1 LTPGPLSSPRHPH
14 PTAFRAPVPRP
25 ARAAYGGRVRRPLT
39 ADDVEELY
47 ARARTPEEHRA
58 TAQRLAA
65 WAEQPDPRAADVSPA
80 LLLVSAGEH
89 LTEAGDHGEAVAC
102 FRRAV
107 EAGQYVPPD
116 VRCYLHGGLLRVGD
130 LDAARDMADEL
141 RRERPIDGDV
151 YLLIGEN
158 YESTGDLRTAHRWL
172 TMGVQR
178 AVNDVEDGDDLD
190 AAEDAAGLMAA
201 RLRVRHA
208 LDLPLDEYDRVVASA
223 LLAARERSS

>member
-1 LTPGPLSSPRHPH
+1 M
-14 PTAFRAPVPRP
+14 
-25 ARAAYGGRVRRPLT
+25 RRPRT

-47 ARARTPEEHRA
+47 ARARTPEERRV

-65 WAEQPDPRAADVSPA
+65 WAEEPDPRKGEVSPA
-80 LLLVSAGEH
+80 LLFVSAGDH
-89 LTEAGDHGEAVAC
+89 LTAAGDLREAVVC
-102 FRRAV
+102 FGRAV
-107 EAGQYVPPD
+107 MAGQYVPPD
-116 VRCYLHGGLLRVGD
+116 VRCYLHGGLLRAGD
-130 LDAARDMADEL
+130 LDAARDLADEL
-141 RRERPIDGDV
+141 RRERPLDGAV

-158 YESTGDLRTAHRWL
+158 YESIGDLRTAHRWL

-178 AVNDVEDGDDLD
+178 AMNDVEDGDDLD
-190 AAEDAAGLMAA
+190 AAGLMTA

>member
-1 LTPGPLSSPRHPH
+1 
-14 PTAFRAPVPRP
+14 VPRP
-25 ARAAYGGRVRRPLT
+25 ARAAYGGRVRRPRT
-39 ADDVEELY
+39 ADDIEELY
-47 ARARTPEEHRA
+47 ARARTPEERRA

-65 WAEQPDPRAADVSPA
+65 WAEEPDPRAGEVTPA
-80 LLLVSAGEH
+80 LLFVSAGEH
-89 LTEAGDHGEAVAC
+89 LTAAGDLREAVVC
-102 FRRAV
+102 FGRAV

-130 LDAARDMADEL
+130 LDAARDLADEL
-141 RRERPIDGDV
+141 RHERPTDGDV

-178 AVNDVEDGDDLD
+178 AVNEVEDGDDLD

>member
-1 LTPGPLSSPRHPH
+1 M
-14 PTAFRAPVPRP
+14 
-25 ARAAYGGRVRRPLT
+25 RRPRT
-39 ADDVEELY
+39 ADDIEELY
-47 ARARTPEEHRA
+47 ARARTPEERRA

-65 WAEQPDPRAADVSPA
+65 WAEEPDPRAGEVTPA
-80 LLLVSAGEH
+80 LLFVSAGEH
-89 LTEAGDHGEAVAC
+89 LTAAGDLREAVVC

-107 EAGQYVPPD
+107 ETGQYVPPD
-116 VRCYLHGGLLRVGD
+116 VRCYLHGALLRVGD
-130 LDAARDMADEL
+130 LAAARNLADEL

-158 YESTGDLRTAHRWL
+158 YESTGDLRAAHRWL
-172 TMGVQR
+172 TMGLQR

-208 LDLPLDEYDRVVASA
+208 LDLPLDEYDRLVASA
-223 LLAARERSS
+223 LLAARGRSS

>member
-1 LTPGPLSSPRHPH
+1 M
-14 PTAFRAPVPRP
+14 
-25 ARAAYGGRVRRPLT
+25 RRPLT
-39 ADDVEELY
+39 ADDIEELY

-65 WAEQPDPRAADVSPA
+65 WAEEPDPRAGEVSPA
-80 LLLVSAGEH
+80 LLFVSAGEH
-89 LTEAGDHGEAVAC
+89 LTAAGDLREAVDC

-116 VRCYLHGGLLRVGD
+116 VHCYLHGGLLRAGD
-130 LDAARDMADEL
+130 LDAARDLADEL

-158 YESTGDLRTAHRWL
+158 YESIGDLRTAHRWL
-172 TMGVQR
+172 TMGLPR
-178 AVNDVEDGDDLD
+178 AVNDVEVGDDLD
-190 AAEDAAGLMAA
+190 AAEDAAGLMTA

-208 LDLPLDEYDRVVASA
+208 LDLPLDDYDRVVASA
-223 LLAARERSS
+223 LLAAPGEVALTGGGRLRELLGQPDIRPELPPV